1 MRTIFFILF
10 GLGVTLATAADPG
23 TNQFLPAVP
32 EGYYLQE
39 YDDCGVEGRQPHVLM
54 KDCYLFT
61 FATSDTDA
69 GPKERSAIF
78 SYKGI
83 QAVYDQLDP
92 DASYVLALTYASDHV
107 YNRVQ
112 SLEANG
118 VVLHGPYALPKAKA
132 TRVIV
137 KVPREVTRDSKMTLA
152 WKIHGEVNAT
162 VSMIEVWANRPANN
176 ALRFGSITGL
186 PAGLQGQVLDV
197 AYDPV
202 VGAQVSVWADSNA
215 NTPTTKTGPEGI
227 FSFSRKEIEPF
238 AAEGQFVFSALHDGQ
253 TGRGNVSA
261 TNLFFEPVH
270 YRPLPAKT
278 AGLDKNCLLLDGTW
292 ALNQAPTNDVRA
304 QPVTGLGW
312 APFKVPGQW
321 LQQGFDVPQDKPVA
335 VARQF
340 LIPRA

>member
-1 MRTIFFILF
+1 MRAILF
-10 GLGVTLATAADPG
+10 SLFASAMLLAGAADVT
-23 TNQFLPAVP
+23 TNQLLPAIP

-54 KDCYLFT
+54 KDCYLWT
-61 FATSDTDA
+61 FNTSDTDA
-69 GPKERSAIF
+69 GLKERSAVF

-83 QAVYDQLDP
+83 QAGYDHLDP

-137 KVPREVTRDSKMTLA
+137 KVPPEVTRDGKMTLS

-162 VSMIEVWANRPANN
+162 VSIIELWANRATTNR
-176 ALRFGSITGL
+176 LRFASITGL
-186 PAGLQGQVLDV
+186 PAGLQGQVVD
-197 AYDPV
+197 ATYDPG
-202 VGAQVSVWADSNA
+202 VGAQVKVWAA
-215 NTPTTKTGPEGI
+215 NDTNNPATTTGPQGI
-227 FSFSRKEIEPF
+227 FTFSRKEIEPF
-238 AAEGQFVFSALHDGQ
+238 AAEGRFTFTALHNGQ
-253 TGRGNVSA
+253 TDRGNVSV

-292 ALNQAPTNDVRA
+292 AFNPVPT
-304 QPVTGLGW
+304 TLT
-312 APFKVPGQW
+312 
-321 LQQGFDVPQDKPVA
+321 
-335 VARQF
+335 
-340 LIPRA
+340 